1 MYILAIETTGAYA
14 SVALTDGDKILAHVE
29 GNDRFSHLQ
38 NLMPQVQEVMAQSG
52 LSLGDVTAIATSVG
66 PGSFTGIRIGVSSTR
81 ALAQILNIPCVPV
94 SSLEALAMR
103 AADCQ
108 KAGAPIPE
116 DVIIC
121 PMLDARRSQVYAGA
135 YKLVDGFPQEVV
147 TAAPYTLEEFMNAVS
162 EYDNILIMGDGADS
176 YGQKVADFRDKQF
189 AIIDEDLRYQ
199 HANTVAILG
208 ANKFNSKIA
217 VPFEQLQP
225 EYMRIPEAERKLKEQ
240 QTK

>member
-38 NLMPQVQEVMAQSG
+38 NLMPQVRDVMEQSG
-52 LSLGDVTAIATSVG
+52 LSLDDVTAIATSVG

-81 ALAQILNIPCVPV
+81 ALAQILQIPCVPV

-103 AADCQ
+103 AADFAKVDVQ
-108 KAGAPIPE
+108 ITE
-116 DVIIC
+116 DVVIC

-135 YKLVDGFPQEVV
+135 YRLVDGFPQEVV
-147 TAAPYTLEEFMNAVS
+147 EAAPYTLEEFMNAVA
-162 EYDNILIMGDGADS
+162 EFDNILIMGDGADS
-176 YGQKVADFRDKQF
+176 YGDKVADYRNKPY
-189 AIIDEDLRYQ
+189 AIIDEELRYQ

-217 VPFEQLQP
+217 VPYEQLQP

-240 QTK
+240 QAK

>member
-38 NLMPQVQEVMAQSG
+38 NLMPQVQQVMADAG
-52 LSLGDVTAIATSVG
+52 LPLGDVTAIATSVG
-66 PGSFTGIRIGVSSTR
+66 PGSFTGIRIGVSSSR
-81 ALAQILNIPCVPV
+81 ALAQILDILCVPV

-103 AADCQ
+103 AADFA
-108 KAGAPIPE
+108 KEETI
-116 DVIIC
+116 VC

-147 TAAPYTLEEFMNAVS
+147 EAAPYTLEEFMNAVDQF
-162 EYDNILIMGDGADS
+162 DNVLIMGDGADS
-176 YGQKVADFRDKQF
+176 YGEKISAFRDKAF
-189 AIIDEDLRYQ
+189 EIAPEEIRYQ

-208 ANKFNSKIA
+208 ANKFNAKIG
-217 VPFEQLQP
+217 VPYEQLQP
-225 EYMRIPEAERKLKEQ
+225 EYMRIPEAERKLKEEQ
-240 QTK
+240 AKKCQM